1 MTSEDQSMYTEMQ
14 LDALQEIGNIGASH
28 ASSALS
34 KLLGTDVMID
44 VTESVVCRTEKVP
57 EAFGDRELKVIAIYL
72 DAISEERGH
81 MLIVMPIGM
90 GMQFSDII
98 LGRPAVDGRELD
110 EDDMAALSEIGN
122 ICASAY
128 LSSISD
134 FLGNMLL
141 PSTPSITVDM
151 QGAVLELPAALAAET
166 SNYAVLIRTNLK
178 FNGVVYPG
186 YILYLP
192 DRSSQALLMKK
203 FEDLGI

>member
-1 MTSEDQSMYTEMQ
+1 MTSESNCNYTEMQ

-34 KLLGTDVMID
+34 KMMGTDVMID

-57 EAFGDRELKVIAIYL
+57 EAFGDREMKVIAIYL
-72 DAISEERGH
+72 DAFGVERGH

-90 GMQFSDII
+90 GIQFSDII
-98 LGRPAVDGRELD
+98 LGRPVTEGRELD
-110 EDDMAALSEIGN
+110 DDDMAALSEIGN

-128 LSSISD
+128 LSAISD

-166 SNYAVLIRTNLK
+166 SNYAVLIKTNLK
-178 FNGVVYPG
+178 FNGVTYPG

-192 DRSSQALLMKK
+192 DVSSQALLMKK
-203 FEDLGI
+203 FEEMGI